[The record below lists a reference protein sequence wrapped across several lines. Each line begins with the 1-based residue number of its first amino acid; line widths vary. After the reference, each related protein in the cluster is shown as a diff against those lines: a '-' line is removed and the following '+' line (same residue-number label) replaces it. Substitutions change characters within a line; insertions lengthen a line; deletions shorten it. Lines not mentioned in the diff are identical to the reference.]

1 MQISL
6 FAADFESGK
15 GILRLARCLQ
25 HDWPGQKKLKLSAAQ
40 HLMSQC
46 LGYVDLHDARKSIDK
61 DELQFAS
68 LEEVKAQSLRV
79 INAMLNNTCP
89 GQNIDYAALNDQ
101 IEKWPFK
108 HLAIYKILDAPP
120 LAEVSKKTIQSK
132 ALELTALYMNN
143 YDSVISRV
151 QKGLGH
157 IPVETTKYYMK
168 HAIGHCRN
176 DLSPDRVEIPIEI
189 GECLTCGHSTISTP
203 RDSPIKSAQAI

>member
-6 FAADFESGK
+6 FAADFVSGK

-25 HDWPGQKKLKLSAAQ
+25 RDWPGNKKIKLSAAQ
-40 HLMSQC
+40 NLMSRC

-61 DELQFAS
+61 DDLQFVS
-68 LEEVKAQSLRV
+68 LEEIKAQSLRV
-79 INAMLNNTCP
+79 IDAMLNNTCP

-120 LAEVSKKTIQSK
+120 PTEVCKKTIQSK
-132 ALELTALYMNN
+132 AFELTTLYINN

-151 QKGLGH
+151 QKALGH
-157 IPVETTKYYMK
+157 IPVETTNYYMK

-176 DLSPDRVEIPIEI
+176 DLSPNRVEIPIET

-203 RDSPIKSAQAI
+203 QKP

>member
-203 RDSPIKSAQAI
+203 KKP

>member
-203 RDSPIKSAQAI
+203 